1 MVIVRLARGGSKK
14 RPFFNIHVCD
24 SRTVVMV
31 VSLNVSA
38 TTTRLLPVRLPVWWL
53 TWNAL
58 PSGSPTA
65 LSSPIRLLVS

>member
-24 SRTVVMV
+24 SRTRRD